1 MAEEGDDDEDKTE
14 EPSQKRLDE
23 ALQRGDVVKS
33 QEVATF
39 FGLGAIT
46 IMVAWLSTG
55 LSHSLVAPL
64 GALFDHAAEVP
75 MDQAGL
81 TAVYI
86 EVGKLMATVMI
97 LPLLMFMIAGIV
109 GSMIQHRIVWSLDPL
124 IPKFSKVSPLAGFK
138 RLFSTDSLVNL
149 GKGLAKIFIVG
160 AAMWIAIRPEL
171 VKLDGIVAAEP
182 IGVLA
187 ITQRLAVKLMTAVMI
202 VMALMAG
209 ADYIYQRQRWLARL
223 RMSRHDMK
231 EEFKQ
236 QEGNPEIKQKLRQL
250 RQARSRKRM
259 MAAVPGATVIVT
271 NPTHYAVALK
281 YDTGMSAPRCVA
293 KGIDTIA
300 LKIREVAEKSDVPI
314 VENPPLARALHASV
328 DIDQDIPE
336 EHYRAVAEV
345 VGYVMKLKKK
355 RR

>member
-1 MAEEGDDDEDKTE
+1 MAEEGDDEDKTE

-23 ALQRGDVVKS
+23 ALERGDVVKS
-33 QEVATF
+33 QEVSMF

-46 IMVAWLSTG
+46 VMIAWLSTG
-55 LSHSLVAPL
+55 LGQSLTGPL
-64 GALFDHAAEVP
+64 ANLFDHAAEIP

-86 EVGKLMATVMI
+86 EIGKLLATAMV
-97 LPLLMFMIAGIV
+97 LPLLMFMVAGIV
-109 GSMIQHRIVWSLDPL
+109 GSVIQHRLVWSLEPL

-138 RLFSTDSLVNL
+138 RLFSADSLVNL

-160 AAMWIAIRPEL
+160 TAMWFAISPEMT
-171 VKLDGIVAAEP
+171 KLQGIVATEP
-182 IGVLA
+182 AGVLA
-187 ITQRLAVKLMTAVMI
+187 IAQRLAVKLMTAVMM
-202 VMALMAG
+202 VMAVMAA
-209 ADYIYQRQRWLARL
+209 ADYLYQRQRWLGRL

-236 QEGNPEIKQKLRQL
+236 QEGNPEVKQKLRQMRL
-250 RQARSRKRM
+250 AKSRQRM
-259 MAAVPGATVIVT
+259 MAAVPSATVIVT

-281 YDTGMSAPRCVA
+281 YEAGMAAPKCVA

-300 LKIREVAEKSDVPI
+300 LKIREVAEKSDIPI
-314 VENPPLARALHASV
+314 VENPPLARALHATV
-328 DIDQDIPE
+328 EIDQDIPE